1 MSATDL
7 NYACPAHWMT
17 EPVRVCLIGVGGTGS
32 EVLDGLARMH
42 HGLRGLGHPHG
53 LAVTVYDADTVS
65 ESNVGRQRFSPA
77 DVGRNKA
84 ITLVHRYNLFYGL
97 DWDAQPAMLEP
108 EADLH
113 TLSAADLI
121 LTCVDQARFRADL
134 GLALRRQEQP
144 EDCSQRWYP
153 KRKGEVLWLDFGN
166 GRHTGQAVLGHALGR
181 MPQGGL
187 RLPNVFDLYPELD
200 GQNEDDS
207 GPSCSLAAALAEQD
221 LWVNKFASMALALLW
236 TLLTQGRID
245 RHGCFFDSAA
255 MSMRPLMI
263 DPQTWA
269 MMGVYES
276 KAAAV

>member
-97 DWDAQPAMLEP
+97 DWDAVPKMLDP
-108 EADLH
+108 VRDLETVLEH
-113 TLSAADLI
+113 DLVI
-121 LTCVDQARFRADL
+121 TCVDQARFRADL
-134 GLALRRQEQP
+134 GQALRQESESDRRFWRVREAP
-144 EDCSQRWYP
+144 ET
-153 KRKGEVLWLDFGN
+153 LWLDVGN
-166 GRHTGQAVLGHALGR
+166 DRHTGQAVLGHALSR
-181 MPQGGL
+181 VPESGL

-255 MSMRPLMI
+255 LSLRPLMI

-269 MMGVYES
+269 MMGYAEPETHRVE
-276 KAAAV
+276 A